1 MKEKEILILLF
12 LVMIISGIIISI
24 FTLLC
29 PFDATLKI
37 ALTISFVF
45 SLVSFGVYY
54 LILKKVL
61 NKILNQQK
69 DNQNLQSK
77 MNQIEFIDKLTN
89 IPNRNKFIKDLRNA
103 KSMMLVNLD
112 DFSLINDVYSRETGD
127 EFLAKLAH
135 TLSNLDFINNNLYR
149 LSGDEFAV
157 LFFEESEIKSYAQK
171 LLKAI
176 ENFYLIVDN
185 VMVQVSATIAISYK
199 KPLLETTDLAL
210 KYGKKNKI
218 NIVIYND
225 KLEVFEK
232 SQIFL
237 DVTLRLKK
245 ALKEDNVIPF
255 FQCVVDKEGKVIKYE
270 ALMRIKEGDKYILP
284 NVFLDIAKTTK
295 LYTELSIKMINKTFA
310 YMKDKNIPFSINL
323 SYDDIINER
332 VYNLLIENIDKFDKK
347 ENIIIEL
354 LETEAIKFDKVQK
367 FIELLHSKNVKIAID
382 DFGSGYS
389 NFIYLEKLKPDMIK
403 IDGSIVQT
411 ILSSDNAEFIVRT
424 IVDFCKKNN
433 IISIAEFVSHKE
445 IFEAL
450 NEIGVDEFQGFYFC
464 KPKGEI

>member
-1 MKEKEILILLF
+1 MKDKEILILLF
-12 LVMIISGIIISI
+12 LVMIISGVIISI

-29 PFDATLKI
+29 PFSATLKI
-37 ALTISFVF
+37 ALGIASIF
-45 SLVSFGVYY
+45 SLIGFVVYFFV
-54 LILKKVL
+54 LKRVL
-61 NKILNQQK
+61 NIIINQQK
-69 DNQNLQSK
+69 ANIDLNSK
-77 MNQIEFIDKLTN
+77 MKQIEFIDKLTH
-89 IPNRNKFIKDLRNA
+89 IPNRNRFIKDLDLA
-103 KSMMLVNLD
+103 KSMILINLD
-112 DFSLINDVYSRETGD
+112 DFSLINDVYSREIGD
-127 EFLAKLAH
+127 KFLAKLAN
-135 TLSNLDFINNNLYR
+135 TLSNLDFIDNNLYR
-149 LSGDEFAV
+149 LGGDEFAI
-157 LFFEESEIKSYAQK
+157 LFFEETEVQSIAKK
-171 LLKAI
+171 ILKAI
-176 ENFYLIVDN
+176 ENFYIRIDN
-185 VMVQVSATIAISYK
+185 IMIQVGATIAISYQ

-218 NIVIYND
+218 NIVIYSD

-245 ALKEDNVIPF
+245 ALKDNNVFPF
-255 FQCVVDKEGKVIKYE
+255 FQCVVNNKGEIIKYE

-295 LYTELSIKMINKTFA
+295 LYTELSIQMINKTFA
-310 YMKDKNIPFSINL
+310 YMKNKDIPFSINL

-332 VYNLLIENIDKFDKK
+332 VNKILFRNIYNFEKK

-354 LETEAIKFDKVQK
+354 LETEAIRFDRVKK
-367 FIELLHSKNVKIAID
+367 FIELLHSQNVKIAID

-403 IDGSIVQT
+403 IDGSIVQK
-411 ILSSDNAEFIVRT
+411 ILLSENAEFLVRT

-445 IFEAL
+445 IFEVL

>member
-1 MKEKEILILLF
+1 MKGKEILILLF
-12 LVMIISGIIISI
+12 LVMIMSGVVISI

-29 PFDATLKI
+29 PFNATLKI
-37 ALTISFVF
+37 AFGMASVF
-45 SLVSFGVYY
+45 SLVGFVVYFFV
-54 LILKKVL
+54 LKKVL
-61 NKILNQQK
+61 NIILNQEKANK
-69 DNQNLQSK
+69 DLNSRMK
-77 MNQIEFIDKLTN
+77 QIEFIDKLTQ
-89 IPNRNKFIKDLRNA
+89 IPNRNKFIKDLDKA
-103 KSMMLVNLD
+103 KSMILINLD
-112 DFSLINDVYSRETGD
+112 DFSLINDVYSREIGD

-135 TLSNLDFINNNLYR
+135 TLSNIDFIDNNLYR
-149 LSGDEFAV
+149 LGGDEFAV
-157 LFFEESEIKSYAQK
+157 LFFDESEIKSYAEK
-171 LLKAI
+171 LLQI
-176 ENFYLIVDN
+176 IYNFYMIVDN
-185 VMVQVSATIAISYK
+185 IMLQVGATIAISYQ

-218 NIVIYND
+218 NIVIYSN

-245 ALKEDNVIPF
+245 ALKEDNVVPF
-255 FQCVVDKEGKVIKYE
+255 FQCVVDKNQKVVKYE

-295 LYTELSIKMINKTFA
+295 LYAELSIQMINKTFA
-310 YMKDKNIPFSINL
+310 YMKNKDIPFSINV

-332 VYNLLIENIDKFDKK
+332 VNKILLQNIDNFEKK

-354 LETEAIKFDKVQK
+354 LETESIKFDKVK
-367 FIELLHSKNVKIAID
+367 EFIDLLHSKNIKIAID

-389 NFIYLEKLKPDMIK
+389 NFIYLEKLNPDMIK
-403 IDGSIVQT
+403 IDGSIVQK
-411 ILSSDNAEFIVRT
+411 ILSSDNAEFLVRI

-445 IFEAL
+445 IFEDL
-450 NEIGVDEFQGFYFC
+450 SEIGVDEFQGFYFC

>member
-1 MKEKEILILLF
+1 MKDKEILILLF
-12 LVMIISGIIISI
+12 LVMIISGVIISI

-29 PFDATLKI
+29 PFSATLKI
-37 ALTISFVF
+37 ALGIASIF
-45 SLVSFGVYY
+45 SLVGFVIYFFV
-54 LILKKVL
+54 LKKVL
-61 NKILNQQK
+61 NIILDQQK
-69 DNQNLQSK
+69 KNIELNSK
-77 MNQIEFIDKLTN
+77 MKQIEFIDKLTN
-89 IPNRNKFIKDLRNA
+89 IPNRNKFIKDLALA
-103 KSMMLVNLD
+103 KSMILFNLD

-127 EFLAKLAH
+127 KFLAKLAYS
-135 TLSNLDFINNNLYR
+135 LSNLEFIDNNLYR
-149 LSGDEFAV
+149 LGGDEFAI
-157 LFFEESEIKSYAQK
+157 LFFDDSELKSYAKIILQT
-171 LLKAI
+171 I
-176 ENFYLIVDN
+176 DNFYIIVDN
-185 VMVQVSATIAISYK
+185 IMVQVSATIAISYQ

-218 NIVIYND
+218 NIVIYSD

-245 ALKEDNVIPF
+245 ALKDDNVVPF
-255 FQCVVDKEGKVIKYE
+255 FQCVVDKNKNIVKYE
-270 ALMRIKEGDKYILP
+270 ALMRIKEGDKYVLP

-295 LYTELSIKMINKTFA
+295 LYTELSIQMINKTFA
-310 YMKDKNIPFSINL
+310 YMKDKNTLFSINL

-332 VYNLLIENIDKFDKK
+332 VYKILLQNIDSFDKK

-354 LETEAIKFDKVQK
+354 LETEAIKFNKVQE
-367 FIELLHSKNVKIAID
+367 FIDLLHSKNVKIAID

-403 IDGSIVQT
+403 IDGSIVQK
-411 ILSSDNAEFIVRT
+411 ILSSDNADFLVRT

-450 NEIGVDEFQGFYFC
+450 RDIGVDEFQGFYFC